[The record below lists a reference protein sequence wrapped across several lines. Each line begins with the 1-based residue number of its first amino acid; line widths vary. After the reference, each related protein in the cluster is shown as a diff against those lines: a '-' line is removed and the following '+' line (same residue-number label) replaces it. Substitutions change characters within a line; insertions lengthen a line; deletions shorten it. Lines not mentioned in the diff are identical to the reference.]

1 MKLHIWPESEQN
13 IRERNLYALLQNN
26 KVELF
31 NPQLSMHGF
40 ESQKQAEFE
49 GVFNALANNIKERL
63 THIKNANPQNIK
75 KVGWFGRFIGK
86 DVEAQVDFELARLRL
101 DKANDESIQL
111 YERAKVIKEQMQ
123 DVVDSLIND
132 VTEIELHIEIIQ
144 QFLEDVADQELKEHY
159 INHKDRIQRKL
170 ENLLAMKLSL
180 TMNVEQAKLSAL
192 SATQLLDRHNEVDN
206 SVHQFKQFMAQYNS
220 SSSTEALNLQSL
232 EKAFNSI
239 FGKKHN

>member
-26 KVELF
+26 QIELF

-40 ESQKQAEFE
+40 ESQKQEEFE
-49 GVFNALANNIKERL
+49 GVFNALTNNIKERL

-86 DVEAQVDFELARLRL
+86 DVEARVDFELARLRL
-101 DKANDESIQL
+101 DKASDESVSL
-111 YERAKVIKEQMQ
+111 YERAKKIKEQMQ

-132 VTEIELHIEIIQ
+132 VAEIELHIEIIQ
-144 QFLEDVADQELKEHY
+144 QFLQDVQDEEMREHY

-192 SATQLLDRHNEVDN
+192 SATQLLDRHNEVQN

-220 SSSTEALNLQSL
+220 SSSTESLNIQSL
-232 EKAFNSI
+232 ENEYNAVFS
-239 FGKKHN
+239 KKNN